1 MALCHLVKAEVPL
14 DAQPCPGCLVEL
26 PAIEVSETAMPT
38 KVAYRNL
45 LNGMDAFNEHR
56 AYAPRA
62 ELRFLVQSQNPGK
75 VLSGLTASIA
85 GAELD
90 MPLQIDKDGIF
101 ELPRLEGTT
110 AKDSSVIVNRREGS
124 IRLRPYVRSQ
134 NTTPERRRMGD
145 LRLECEIIW
154 SLERDNL
161 MRMLRLVVL
170 MMLTVWGA
178 TIVACG
184 RDKKSNDPTAPLGD
198 MTLKEFI
205 LQKPSKPTAVQ
216 VDCKLDTYYNYAFSS
231 CAETH
236 YSFRVTSHSPVAS
249 AHAYAPKISV
259 YGRRLY
265 ELLKDGSNH
274 QMTLRLQRVGP
285 GSDVLPAKHDSCF
298 ALVGTV
304 DGKK

>member
-1 MALCHLVKAEVPL
+1 MKNVYIFSIFCLMALCHLVKAEVPL

-154 SLERDNL
+154 SIERDNL
-161 MRMLRLVVL
+161 SFLARSALKLVGGL
-170 MMLTVWGA
+170 
-178 TIVACG
+178 CG
-184 RDKKSNDPTAPLGD
+184 SSKS
-198 MTLKEFI
+198 K
-205 LQKPSKPTAVQ
+205 V
-216 VDCKLDTYYNYAFSS
+216 
-231 CAETH
+231 
-236 YSFRVTSHSPVAS
+236 SFRVVNKLLGANLLFGDRKLAVPIDKTGYAYSP
-249 AHAYAPKISV
+249 P
-259 YGRRLY
+259 LY
-265 ELLKDGSNH
+265 DRSWPDDAVIELEFEKG
-274 QMTLRLQRVGP
+274 
-285 GSDVLPAKHDSCF
+285 
-298 ALVGTV
+298 
-304 DGKK
+304 